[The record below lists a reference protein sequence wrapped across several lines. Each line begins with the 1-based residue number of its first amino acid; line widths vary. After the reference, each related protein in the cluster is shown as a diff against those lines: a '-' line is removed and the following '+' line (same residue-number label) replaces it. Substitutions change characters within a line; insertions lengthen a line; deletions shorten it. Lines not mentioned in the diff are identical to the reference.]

1 VVLKRQRASGL
12 LGWKLSAWRQQ
23 QQQQQTPQATKR
35 IDYVL
40 QEAGSAVN
48 TRHEW
53 SVWLTSR
60 VLNSSRL
67 EVRLMNKDEL
77 NGKVDKLK
85 GKIKEGVG
93 KATDNDDLR
102 GEGIAD
108 EAAGNVEEGFGKAR
122 RKVGDALHDVA
133 HKIKD

>member
-1 VVLKRQRASGL
+1 
-12 LGWKLSAWRQQ
+12 
-23 QQQQQTPQATKR
+23 
-35 IDYVL
+35 
-40 QEAGSAVN
+40 VN
-48 TRHEW
+48 
-53 SVWLTSR
+53 
-60 VLNSSRL
+60 N
-67 EVRLMNKDEL
+67 DEL

-93 KATDNDDLR
+93 NATNDENLR

-108 EAAGNVEEGFGKAR
+108 QAAGNVEEGFGKAR